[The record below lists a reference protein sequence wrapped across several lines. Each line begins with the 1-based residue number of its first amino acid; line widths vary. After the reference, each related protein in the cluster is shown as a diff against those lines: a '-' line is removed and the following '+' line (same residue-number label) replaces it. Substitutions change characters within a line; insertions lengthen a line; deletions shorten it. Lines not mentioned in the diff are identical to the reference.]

1 MNGAKARVL
10 ICDDD
15 PLLLELMEFR
25 LRAKGY
31 EVIKAVDGA
40 EALSKAEKEAP
51 DIIALDAMMPKADGL
66 EVLARIKG
74 DPALSETPVV
84 MLTARKGERDIVSAL
99 EKGADDYL
107 VKPFIP
113 EELLARLA
121 RLLARK
127 SGRR

>member
-1 MNGAKARVL
+1 MNGEKAKVL

-31 EVIKAVDGA
+31 EVIKAADGA
-40 EALSKAEKEAP
+40 EALAKAEQDEP
-51 DIIALDAMMPKADGL
+51 DIIVLDAMMPKVDGL

-74 DPALSETPVV
+74 NSVLSGTPLV
-84 MLTARKGERDIVSAL
+84 MLIARKSERDIVSAL

-121 RLLARK
+121 RLIARK
-127 SGRR
+127 GGKR